1 MKSIKKD
8 MYHSRDRTVFKKK
21 KINELEDPVFN
32 DFFTDDL
39 IELKILQMPTL
50 QSIFKKMMS
59 PLQSVKLQQLKLNI
73 KKILKGLLS
82 WEQYV
87 LFSNRIISKAFK
99 VYIKKENKYLFKN
112 IKKFLIYSLPLA

>member
-39 IELKILQMPTL
+39 SELKILQMPTL
-50 QSIFKKMMS
+50 QSIFKKIMS
-59 PLQSVKLQQLKLNI
+59 PLQSVKLQHLKLNI
-73 KKILKGLLS
+73 KKILKGQLY
-82 WEQYV
+82 WEKYV
-87 LFSNRIISKAFK
+87 F
-99 VYIKKENKYLFKN
+99 
-112 IKKFLIYSLPLA
+112 